1 MGLTL
6 PQNFGPSKTG
16 KHGMIEPKQESCHEA
31 IPVQPGWR
39 KIGAGLFYRLLTR
52 ARKNFYIIPKSSH
65 KNTSGEQ
72 RAPKKEKE
80 ISMIAWF
87 MISGFLP
94 VVPGVIAMM
103 TIGFL
108 VGLFGQPFIVSLFSL
123 INDVMWLPVYLLNEF
138 FPETLGYWL
147 GSVVHAIQLPE
158 RESNT
163 LVVVFALLYMAI
175 EILIFAFVL
184 IRRARA
190 GERIPDIK
198 QRFEIKEDR

>member
-1 MGLTL
+1 
-6 PQNFGPSKTG
+6 
-16 KHGMIEPKQESCHEA
+16 
-31 IPVQPGWR
+31 
-39 KIGAGLFYRLLTR
+39 
-52 ARKNFYIIPKSSH
+52 
-65 KNTSGEQ
+65 
-72 RAPKKEKE
+72 
-80 ISMIAWF
+80 